1 MSIQQIQAQLKQ
13 YGRYKFNLN
22 YKHEQYEI
30 NIVMFTK
37 DKEIILFEAIE
48 SIKKIN
54 NGVPENL
61 EINEFIVTPKF
72 LKEITK
78 LTGCFKTKEQH
89 RPPQRVIKKWLITD
103 ISNKNKKN
111 DILVY
116 KDGKL
121 ELTSKNRA
129 KLFVS
134 KNRFNLFFNNAYF
147 YFEDGFFKI
156 IEDYIDIIEVQ
167 SKLRHIEIDKMY
179 LFIVYCLSDDCI
191 IKYLEMLLEK
201 TYKWLEN
208 NNLKLI
214 DIYRLDYIEYE
225 KNLILMA
232 KNFLY
237 HIMKID
243 IEKIRPR
250 PVSFTENIMPL
261 TKNFSVVIEV
271 NSEKFLFIP
280 FNPKDGVLISFKDNT
295 ILDNDFD
302 FLLPIQNEQEIL
314 NQIIFDKI
322 FLKDNTIVIPSD
334 TKYLEFSKKYVDNF
348 IFELDQSLEIFV
360 INQFGK
366 EFKMDSS
373 NFRVNE
379 KVNLVELQHKNFC
392 FPIYLY
398 KDNLIYFNNNH
409 HNDINSMFSFVN
421 YLDGFDINNFCFFVK
436 YRSKIYH
443 VFINQII

>member
-1 MSIQQIQAQLKQ
+1 MSIQQIQDHLKQ
-13 YGRYKFNLN
+13 YGKYKFNLN

-48 SIKKIN
+48 SIQKIN
-54 NGVPENL
+54 KGITESVEVNGL
-61 EINEFIVTPKF
+61 IVTPEF

-89 RPPQRVIKKWLITD
+89 RPPRRVIKKWLITD
-103 ISNKNKKN
+103 MSNKNKKN
-111 DILVY
+111 DIIIY

-121 ELTSKNRA
+121 ELTSKNRS

-134 KNRFNLFFNNAYF
+134 KNRFNLFFDNAYF

-156 IEDYIDIIEVQ
+156 IEDYLDIIEVQ

-201 TYKWLEN
+201 TYKWLKT

-214 DIYRLDYIEYE
+214 DIYRLDYIEHE

-243 IEKIRPR
+243 IVKIKPR
-250 PVSFTENIMPL
+250 PVSLTENIIPL
-261 TKNFSVVIEV
+261 TKNFSFLIEIQ
-271 NSEKFLFIP
+271 NEKFLFIP
-280 FNPKDGVLISFKDNT
+280 FNPKEGIIIAFKDNT

-302 FLLPIQNEQEIL
+302 FSLPIQSEQEIL
-314 NQIIFDKI
+314 NQIIFNED
-322 FLKDNTIVIPSD
+322 FLRDTIIVVPSD
-334 TKYLEFSKKYVDNF
+334 EKYLLFSKKYTENF
-348 IFELDQSLEIFV
+348 FFELEQDLEMFV
-360 INQFGK
+360 INESNNK
-366 EFKMDSS
+366 VVKIDNCNFKVNECLDLVEILHKKYFFSINLNKDSS
-373 NFRVNE
+373 IDFEIVNFDDLRS
-379 KVNLVELQHKNFC
+379 
-392 FPIYLY
+392 I
-398 KDNLIYFNNNH
+398 
-409 HNDINSMFSFVN
+409 FSFVN
-421 YLDGFDINNFCFFVK
+421 YLDGFDIYNFWFFVRFK
-436 YRSKIYH
+436 SKVYQFH
-443 VFINQII
+443 FVNK